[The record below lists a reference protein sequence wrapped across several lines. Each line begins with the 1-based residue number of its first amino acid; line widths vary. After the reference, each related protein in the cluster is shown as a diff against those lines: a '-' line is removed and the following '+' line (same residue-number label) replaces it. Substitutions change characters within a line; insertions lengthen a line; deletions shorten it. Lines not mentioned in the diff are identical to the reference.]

1 MTLYFARSKSMI
13 CVEMKCIVIMF
24 FLLDNLFCNTYIV
37 MQQDLLDY
45 KITNIELKHLLVYNK
60 VIRIILSV
68 ILLCGGR

>member
-1 MTLYFARSKSMI
+1 MI

-45 KITNIELKHLLVYNK
+45 KIANIELKHLLVYNK

>member
-1 MTLYFARSKSMI
+1 
-13 CVEMKCIVIMF
+13 
-24 FLLDNLFCNTYIV
+24 

-45 KITNIELKHLLVYNK
+45 KIANIELKHLLVYNK

>member
-1 MTLYFARSKSMI
+1 MI